1 MPPVVPTFVPPSQPN
16 KLSMLSLIPKSP
28 RAHEVLAHPHNRRLI
43 SLVPYDKKLMQGI
56 NIGFHIATKS
66 RYTLAVIGRRDCDV
80 TIEGG
85 DISTEQ
91 CAFEI
96 NKKTQWI
103 MLSDRSRYHSTQI
116 TGPNAFS
123 FESGRIPRRVIL
135 PQLPGS
141 TLEIYGTAGNLV
153 SFDIV
158 WHSGSFNVE
167 EMLELREDRTEYALT
182 DDEPETTPVSQRV
195 SRIDRPIN
203 SPTPR
208 LRYLEQ
214 GAVGRGAFG
223 QVEKVLNIDSGNR
236 LVVKKIPYQGQSTD
250 YLQREVI
257 AMSKIEHVS
266 WKYTKIIY
274 HI

>member
-1 MPPVVPTFVPPSQPN
+1 MPLVAPPFVPPSEPN
-16 KLSMLSLIPKSP
+16 KLALLSLIPKSP

-43 SLVPYDKKLMQGI
+43 SLIGHDNKVMQGI
-56 NIGFHIATKS
+56 NIGYQIATKS
-66 RYTLAVIGRRDCDV
+66 RYTLAVIGRRDSDV

-96 NKKTQWI
+96 NKKTQLI
-103 MLSDRSRYHSTQI
+103 MLSDRSRYHTTQI
-116 TGPNAFS
+116 TGPNAYP

-141 TLEIYGTAGNLV
+141 RLDIHGTAGNLA

-158 WHSGSFNVE
+158 WHPVTFNMA
-167 EMLELREDRTEYALT
+167 EMLEVREDRPDYALT
-182 DDEPETTPVSQRV
+182 DDEPETTPVSKRV

-203 SPTPR
+203 SPVPR
-208 LRYLEQ
+208 LRYIGE
-214 GAVGRGAFG
+214 GVIGKGGFG
-223 QVEKVLNIDSGNR
+223 QVERILNIDSGNR
-236 LVVKKIPYQGQSTD
+236 LVVKKISYQGQSTD
-250 YLQREVI
+250 YLQREVV

-266 WKYTKIIY
+266 LNYTNRIY
-274 HI
+274 PF